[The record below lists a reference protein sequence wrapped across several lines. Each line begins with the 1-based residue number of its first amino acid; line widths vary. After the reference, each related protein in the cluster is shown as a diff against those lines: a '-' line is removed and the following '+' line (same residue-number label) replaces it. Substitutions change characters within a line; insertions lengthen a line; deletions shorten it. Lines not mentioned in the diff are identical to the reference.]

1 MSQGSYSF
9 VCTVESFLVAPWM
22 TSSFSHTVKYKAF
35 GADVLTKSMNST
47 EYLESEVFGLSVER
61 KNNKILTHL
70 SGNPPFSMFFVF
82 LCVNGKYC

>member
-9 VCTVESFLVAPWM
+9 VCTVESFLDAPWM
-22 TSSFSHTVKYKAF
+22 TSPFRIQYKAF
-35 GADVLTKSMNST
+35 GADVLTKSLNST